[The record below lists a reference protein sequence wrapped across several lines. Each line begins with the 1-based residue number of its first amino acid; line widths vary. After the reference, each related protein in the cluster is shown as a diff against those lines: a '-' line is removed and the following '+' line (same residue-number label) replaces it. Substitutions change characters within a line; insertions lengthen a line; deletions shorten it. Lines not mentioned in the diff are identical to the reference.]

1 MMRLTGASFA
11 IRQELSSTLSERLER
26 RYHDEWIDNQN
37 ELNVI
42 VALVSR
48 KDPHLK
54 HVKIIQNFHGSLDI
68 SQILDALTAS
78 SVESLA
84 FVGINMDDEY
94 SLKLSRA
101 ISSSGSA
108 LSCLQLCRILP
119 SGLATLCPALS
130 TSPSLKEARLTF
142 NHDLSLRHIR
152 LLMTSLAASQ
162 TLEVLKLY
170 CVDLRS
176 DETTNML
183 ADAVLSARSLTD
195 IRITS
200 CNLAAITPLAAA
212 IEESNR
218 ITRVDFSMNR
228 ISDLSAVA
236 RLWECT
242 SITFLSLSQN
252 ELGAEELTEAS
263 VKEKVRYF
271 DCLANNTTLKKMCLD
286 MNPLS
291 PDHAELLTRA
301 LERNTTLM
309 RLGLLT
315 LTVSKEAARRIRYL
329 ISLNS
334 AGRGRIQRG
343 FPDRRLMPHLL
354 SRVSKEPAL
363 LYGLLTQNPHAW
375 L

>member
-1 MMRLTGASFA
+1 MMGLTRASFA

-42 VALVSR
+42 VALVIR
-48 KDPHLK
+48 KDPSLK
-54 HVKIIQNFHGSLDI
+54 HIKIIQNFHGALDI
-68 SQILDALTAS
+68 SQFLDALTES
-78 SVESLA
+78 SVESVA
-84 FVGINMDDEY
+84 FVGINMDEEH
-94 SLKLSRA
+94 SLKLSRV

-108 LSCLQLCRILP
+108 LSRLQLCRIIP

-142 NHDLSLRHIR
+142 NHDLSPRHIR
-152 LLMTSLAASQ
+152 LLMTSLGASQ

-170 CVDLRS
+170 CVDLQS
-176 DETTNML
+176 EEATNML
-183 ADAVLSARSLTD
+183 AEAILSARSLTD

-200 CNLAAITPLAAA
+200 CNLTNITSLAVA

-218 ITRVDFSMNR
+218 LTRVDFSMNR

-236 RLWECT
+236 RLWECS

-252 ELGAEELTEAS
+252 ELGAEELTEAKA
-263 VKEKVRYF
+263 KEKARYF
-271 DCLANNTTLKKMCLD
+271 DCLANNTTMKKMYLD

-291 PDHAELLTRA
+291 PDHVELLTSA

-315 LTVSKEAARRIRYL
+315 LTVSKEAARKIRYL
-329 ISLNS
+329 ISLNG

-343 FPDRRLMPHLL
+343 FPDRRLMPYLL
-354 SRVSKEPAL
+354 SRVSKEPPL
-363 LYGLLTQNPHAW
+363 VYGLLTQNPHAW